1 MGEWGAGLVGLVGV
15 LVAGAAYV
23 LLERRAAQGF
33 ERRREAERQRLL
45 ALLPGPAV
53 EADDPK
59 YADVGGVPHPGHR
72 PPGSGEDFT
81 ALLVE
86 YYAYGLTQAR
96 SSFLTSQRFA
106 GAGAVILLGGVALAV
121 WKAESSGD
129 LYLGVVTSSV
139 GLVVTL
145 IGQLFHR
152 RADVAL
158 RHMAGQT
165 ASLRDDRR
173 AAESMAQAVRLLDE
187 VADPELRGRLQ
198 AGLIMKLSGAEL
210 PEYGRPPAE
219 GPSGRPSRPAPST
232 PGPRRAPGRD
242 PAEP

>member
-1 MGEWGAGLVGLVGV
+1 MGEWVAWAAALVGGAGYLV
-15 LVAGAAYV
+15 
-23 LLERRAAQGF
+23 LERRARQGF
-33 ERRREAERQRLL
+33 ERRREAERERLL
-45 ALLPGPAV
+45 ALLPAPRA
-53 EADDPK
+53 EAGDPK
-59 YADVGGVPHPGHR
+59 YADVGGIPVRTAARGD
-72 PPGSGEDFT
+72 DFT
-81 ALLVE
+81 PLLVE

-96 SSFLTSQRFA
+96 SSFVTSQRFA

-129 LYLGVVTSSV
+129 LYLGIVTSSV
-139 GLVVTL
+139 GLVVTV

-158 RHMAGQT
+158 RYMAGQT

-173 AAESMAQAVRLLDE
+173 SAESMAQAVRLLDE

-210 PEYGRPPAE
+210 PEQGPAA
-219 GPSGRPSRPAPST
+219 G
-232 PGPRRAPGRD
+232 
-242 PAEP
+242 

>member
-1 MGEWGAGLVGLVGV
+1 MGEWGGWVALAGV
-15 LVAGAAYV
+15 LVGGAAYV
-23 LLERRAAQGF
+23 VLERRAALGF
-33 ERRREAERQRLL
+33 ERRREAERERLL
-45 ALLPGPAV
+45 ALLPAPGP
-53 EADDPK
+53 EAGEPK
-59 YADVGGVPHPGHR
+59 YADVGGLPVRTAARGD
-72 PPGSGEDFT
+72 DFT
-81 ALLVE
+81 PLLVE

-96 SSFLTSQRFA
+96 SSFVTSQRFA

-158 RHMAGQT
+158 RHMSGQT
-165 ASLRDDRR
+165 AALRDDRR
-173 AAESMAQAVRLLDE
+173 SAESMAQAVRLLDE

-210 PEYGRPPAE
+210 PGAE
-219 GPSGRPSRPAPST
+219 R
-232 PGPRRAPGRD
+232 
-242 PAEP
+242 